1 MRLEILDNGHSKVQK
16 IFLTLIRKMMGGF
29 VPGPILMQSYRPD
42 FFGKPYNDAVAA
54 ALRGTKVWTKAEVE
68 ILAAFVSKNNE
79 CQFCMIAHSAVASQ
93 GVEMTV
99 VEQVLEDWRT
109 APVSEQLRATLGF
122 VEKLTKTPAKVTAED
137 LEPMFAAGVTKQGIE
152 EAIRIT
158 FVFCTINRLAD
169 AFDFE
174 LAQGNQRGRMG
185 FMLFNMGYGIA
196 AVPGA

>member
-1 MRLEILDNGHSKVQK
+1 MRLQILENGHSKIQK
-16 IFLTLIRKMMGGF
+16 VFLGLIRKMMGGF

-54 ALRGTKVWTKAEVE
+54 ALRGTKGWHKVEVE
-68 ILAAFVSKNNE
+68 LLAAFVSKNNQ
-79 CQFCMIAHSAVASQ
+79 CQFCMSAHSAVASQ
-93 GVEMTV
+93 GVEQSV
-99 VEQVLEDWRT
+99 VEAVLEDWHT
-109 APVSEQLRATLGF
+109 APVSDQLRATFGF
-122 VEKLTKTPAKVTAED
+122 VEKLTKTPGRLTAED
-137 LEPMFAAGVTKQGIE
+137 LQPMYDAGVTRQAIE

-158 FVFCTINRLAD
+158 FVFSTINRLAD

-174 LAQGNQRGRMG
+174 LAQGKQRGRMG